1 MKATNRPW
9 LVTLAAAALIV
20 VVAGCATRPAP
31 DFRGRWKAVNRYAE
45 SPEEIPLQ
53 KAYLYQ
59 PSPMDGTLKNML
71 TRWAKDSQMT
81 LTYKHPSDF
90 TLYAPVE
97 QISTYYLNQAASLLT
112 TIYAQQQVSVT
123 VQGKQIIVTQSVAQ
137 APAAAGVGAQA
148 PEAIQEAVNAPAAPA
163 PTAAVA
169 MRSFPNTSPSAAVAD
184 SRDSTPTIP
193 AL

>member
-1 MKATNRPW
+1 MKATRRPW
-9 LVTLAAAALIV
+9 MVALASVSLIV
-20 VVAGCATRPAP
+20 LVAACATRPAP
-31 DFRGRWKAVNRYAE
+31 DFRGRWKPVNRYAE
-45 SPEEIPLQ
+45 APEEIPLQ

-123 VQGKQIIVTQSVAQ
+123 VQGKQIVVTQSVAS
-137 APAAAGVGAQA
+137 AS
-148 PEAIQEAVNAPAAPA
+148 PA
-163 PTAAVA
+163 PTSPVSKAPDGMFPSAPGMLPSEPPVAVA
-169 MRSFPNTSPSAAVAD
+169 
-184 SRDSTPTIP
+184 TPTAIADAASP
-193 AL
+193 